1 MITDE
6 MEYERFS
13 RQLYET
19 GILAD
24 PWIDGER
31 RFSLRPLLIGAD
43 RHGQLAGAAESIGA
57 VMDELARLVVRKP
70 ELLDDFYGLTEWQKA
85 MWSMS
90 EGRWHGIARVDL
102 FLCTDGRWRVC
113 EVNSDTPSGEAEA
126 VVANRMIWEQ
136 LPEQFSVQGEWHD
149 PNRGMADRFWE
160 MLVVSH
166 TAASGPA
173 ASGAQ
178 RRPGRVGLIYPTDL
192 PEDLSLVALYR
203 NWLTVRGCEVVTG
216 SPYNLGLD
224 GKGRVTLLGQPVD
237 LVLRHY
243 KTDWWGERQVVWRD
257 QEPYADPD
265 PLERELSILLP
276 AELEG
281 RVTVVNP
288 FGSVITQNK
297 HSLALLWEYRSQ
309 FSAAAQQVIEDL
321 IPETRRLVDIDPA
334 ALSQS
339 DWVLK
344 SVYGC
349 EGDSVIVGP
358 FVTPEI
364 WKETLDKV
372 VPEHWVAQ
380 RFFEV
385 EPYRAG
391 DSGDSDCDGW
401 LPNYGLYLIA
411 GRAAGLYTRLSRE
424 ATDYRAVTMPSFVKK

>member
-1 MITDE
+1 M
-6 MEYERFS
+6 
-13 RQLYET
+13 
-19 GILAD
+19 
-24 PWIDGER
+24 
-31 RFSLRPLLIGAD
+31 
-43 RHGQLAGAAESIGA
+43 
-57 VMDELARLVVRKP
+57 
-70 ELLDDFYGLTEWQKA
+70 
-85 MWSMS
+85 
-90 EGRWHGIARVDL
+90 
-102 FLCTDGRWRVC
+102 
-113 EVNSDTPSGEAEA
+113 
-126 VVANRMIWEQ
+126 
-136 LPEQFSVQGEWHD
+136 
-149 PNRGMADRFWE
+149 
-160 MLVVSH
+160 
-166 TAASGPA
+166 
-173 ASGAQ
+173 
-178 RRPGRVGLIYPTDL
+178 IYPTDL
-192 PEDLSLVALYR
+192 PEDLSLIALYR
-203 NWLTVRGCEVVTG
+203 NWLTARGCKVVTG

-224 GKGRVTLLGQPVD
+224 GRGRVTLLGEPVE

-276 AELEG
+276 AEMEG

-297 HSLALLWEYRSQ
+297 HSLALLWEYRSH

-321 IPETRRLVDIDPA
+321 IPETHRLVDIDPA

-339 DWVLK
+339 EWVLK

-358 FVTPEI
+358 FVSPEI

-372 VPEHWVAQ
+372 IPEHWVAQ

-424 ATDYRAVTMPSFVKK
+424 ATDYRAVTMPSFVRKF